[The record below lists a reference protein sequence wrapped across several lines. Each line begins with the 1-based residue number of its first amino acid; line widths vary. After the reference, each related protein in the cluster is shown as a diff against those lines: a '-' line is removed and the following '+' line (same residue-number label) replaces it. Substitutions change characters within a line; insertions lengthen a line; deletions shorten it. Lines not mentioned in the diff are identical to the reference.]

1 MDEFLPSVVENEEHL
16 EQLLSEPSE
25 AAAESLRKID
35 GDILLL
41 GVGGKMGL
49 SLARMARRTA
59 DAVGRRRRVIGVSRF
74 SDSAIERRLNDAGVE
89 TIRGDL
95 LEQQFVKSLPDAAN
109 VIYMTGTKFGTAQ
122 RPSATWATNV
132 LMPAVVC
139 NRFHGSRM
147 VAFSTGNVYPLVP
160 LESGGS
166 KESDPCVPVGEYAM
180 TALGRERI
188 FEHFSE
194 KLAIPISL
202 IRLNYAVEMRYGVL
216 VDIAQQVW
224 HESEIDVSMGFVNI
238 IWQGDACAMSLAAL
252 QDAESPPKI
261 VNVCGPEL
269 LSVRDVA
276 EEFGQLM
283 GRPVRCFGQEG
294 ETALLSDGR
303 SGYERYGRPRVSLER
318 LMQWIVGWIRSGGR
332 TLGKPT
338 HFQVRTGS
346 F

>member
-1 MDEFLPSVVENEEHL
+1 MDAFLPSIVENEEHL
-16 EQLLSEPSE
+16 DGLLSDPSE
-25 AAAESLRKID
+25 AAIESLRQTK

-49 SLARMARRTA
+49 SLATMARRAA
-59 DAVGRRRRVIGVSRF
+59 DLAGAACRVIGVSRF
-74 SDSAIERRLNDAGVE
+74 SDASVQQQLNKVGVE

-95 LEQQFVKSLPDAAN
+95 LDAQFVNSLPDAAN
-109 VIYMTGTKFGTAQ
+109 IVHMTGMKFGTSA

-132 LMPAVVC
+132 LMPSLVC
-139 NRFHGSRM
+139 TRFRNSRI

-166 KESDPCVPVGEYAM
+166 KETDPCGPIGEYAM

-188 FEHFSE
+188 FEHFSHT
-194 KLAIPISL
+194 LAMPISM

-216 VDIAQQVW
+216 VDIAQHVW
-224 HESEIDVSMGFVNI
+224 NETEIDVSMGFVNV

-252 QDAESPPKI
+252 QHASSPPFI
-261 VNVCGPEL
+261 VNVCGSEF

-276 EEFGQLM
+276 DEFGRLM
-283 GRPVRCFGQEG
+283 DKPTRCVGKEAD
-294 ETALLSDGR
+294 TALLSDGALAF
-303 SGYERYGRPRVSLER
+303 ERYGRPRVSVER
-318 LMQWIVGWIRSGGR
+318 LMQWITEWVRNGGR

-338 HFQVRTGS
+338 HFQVRSGS